1 MQYAQF
7 EHRSFQEPR
16 KPRGL
21 FGTVKDVTRAGWV
34 RIVAIVVA
42 IHLIVNVV
50 LIAPVLTTL
59 LTAIAAAWVAKSAKP
74 GGAARQ
80 GALLGGVVA
89 VTGLIVMGWFGFTAL
104 VWCGLTITAG
114 WLGGRYGED
123 RG

>member
-16 KPRGL
+16 QRRGL
-21 FGTVKDVTRAGWV
+21 FGTIKDVTRAGWV
-34 RIVAIVVA
+34 RIVAVVVA

-50 LIAPVLTTL
+50 LIAPVLTMA
-59 LTAIAAAWVAKSAKP
+59 LTAAAAAWLARSAKP

-80 GALLGGVVA
+80 GAILGGVVA
-89 VTGLIVMGWFGFTAL
+89 ASGLIVMGWFGFTAL
-104 VWCGLTITAG
+104 AWCGLTIAAG
-114 WLGGRYGED
+114 WLGGHYGED